1 MKHMK
6 FKSVRFNNRKKVFN
20 LTYTSG
26 LEVECPYS
34 ALAIDKKVIEAGPD
48 PEVGYHSFYL
58 KLENG
63 EIDYVPFDQPLHIVK
78 NPDYLRSEAISKMT
92 HEVKDMY
99 EEKNISKREI
109 ARRMNTSVTQIN
121 RLLDIN
127 NFDKNLSRLIQMAA
141 VLGYEFE
148 LSLKKVT

>member
-1 MKHMK
+1 MKHRK
-6 FKSVRFNNRKKVFN
+6 FKYVIFNNRKKVFN

-34 ALAIDKKVIEAGPD
+34 ALAIKKKVVEAGPD
-48 PEVGYHSFYL
+48 PEVGYHSFYF
-58 KLENG
+58 KLEDEYIG
-63 EIDYVPFDQPLHIVK
+63 YVPFDQPLHIVK
-78 NPDYLRSEAISKMT
+78 NPDYLRAEAVNRMT

-99 EEKNISKREI
+99 EKKNISKREI

-127 NFDKNLSRLIQMAA
+127 NFDKDISRLIQMAA
-141 VLGYEFE
+141 VLGHEFQIFF
-148 LSLKKVT
+148 KKAA